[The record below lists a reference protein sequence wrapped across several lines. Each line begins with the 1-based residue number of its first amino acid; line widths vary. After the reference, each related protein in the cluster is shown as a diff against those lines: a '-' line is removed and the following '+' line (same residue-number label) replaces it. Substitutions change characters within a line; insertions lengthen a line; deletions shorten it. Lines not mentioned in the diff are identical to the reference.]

1 MNLSFCD
8 SSGTKVL
15 NHQNPNYFLSV
26 FFQQRV
32 VFNWLQPIFRFLP
45 ISFFLCCDFNW
56 FRDDQL
62 QHNSQI
68 IKTPFAHFLTLSL
81 SLPSPF
87 VSPLFLF
94 LSRNSSL
101 TLSVS
106 FPLSHHLS
114 LFFPLSLSL
123 SLSVHSAQKI
133 GTSYVSEKRYE
144 FLSFSFFAE
153 FFFLLFLL
161 AGGGR
166 RDDADILNLFPTRL
180 ETFSK
185 VWKINRLVRTFAP
198 SEKTSEEFINK
209 NLTRRQKILQKNINF
224 LILHFLP
231 EK

>member
-8 SSGTKVL
+8 SSGTNVL

-32 VFNWLQPIFRFLP
+32 VFNWMQPIFRFLR

-56 FRDDQL
+56 FREDQL
-62 QHNSQI
+62 RHNSQI
-68 IKTPFAHFLTLSL
+68 IKTPFAHFLTL

-114 LFFPLSLSL
+114 LFFPLSLSFS
-123 SLSVHSAQKI
+123 SLSSENWYKLCFREAI
-133 GTSYVSEKRYE
+133 WVSEFQL
-144 FLSFSFFAE
+144 FLPN
-153 FFFLLFLL
+153 FFLLF
-161 AGGGR
+161 
-166 RDDADILNLFPTRL
+166 FC
-180 ETFSK
+180 
-185 VWKINRLVRTFAP
+185 
-198 SEKTSEEFINK
+198 
-209 NLTRRQKILQKNINF
+209 
-224 LILHFLP
+224 
-231 EK
+231 